1 MNGKGLSGLTLDEL
15 QELFTVPFFVWTN
28 YDSESK
34 DVELTSLNYLSTMT
48 LQQAGI
54 ELPAYNQ
61 FLADLQEEIP
71 AMNSRAFIRRARVN
85 SFHYSEAQGKMQTF

>member
-1 MNGKGLSGLTLDEL
+1 M
-15 QELFTVPFFVWTN
+15 
-28 YDSESK
+28 
-34 DVELTSLNYLSTMT
+34 ELTSLNYLSTMT

-71 AMNSRAFIRRARVN
+71 AMNSRAFY
-85 SFHYSEAQGKMQTF
+85 SKSQGEFLHYFEAQGKDADLLNQYNILQYNNMFEKKKTRIKIFFRIMKRRIKE

>member
-1 MNGKGLSGLTLDEL
+1 MAKDYRLTLDEL

-71 AMNSRAFIRRARVN
+71 AMNSRAFYSRVRAN
-85 SFHYSEAQGKMQTF
+85 SCIIPMHREKMQTF